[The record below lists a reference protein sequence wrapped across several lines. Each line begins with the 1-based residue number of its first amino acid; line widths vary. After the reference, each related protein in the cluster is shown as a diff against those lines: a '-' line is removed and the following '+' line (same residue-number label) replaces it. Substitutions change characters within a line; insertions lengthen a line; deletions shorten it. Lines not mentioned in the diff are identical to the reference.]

1 MYVFFCFFSVEY
13 LRKKGGN
20 SAFLQELEI
29 THSQSKPALL
39 DPHTL
44 PYAAVAI
51 FSLI

>member
-1 MYVFFCFFSVEY
+1 MFVFFCFFSVEY

-20 SAFLQELEI
+20 SASLQELEI

-39 DPHTL
+39 DPLTL
-44 PYAAVAI
+44 PDAAVAI